1 MYASVYDAAVTVGMA
16 LTNVIAGSD
25 DRTQISLTRVS
36 NATCALRR
44 ASTQHKGPGWKLL
57 QHIREVP
64 FSKGLQSTLSKM
76 DIAGTGTKCQSAN
89 NGSTERQGQTSS
101 RCPFYRG
108 GLSYRGVRQGRVDCI
123 LSVLLWSWRRLKN
136 MVEIEITSEINFL
149 S

>member
-76 DIAGTGTKCQSAN
+76 DIAGTGTKCPSQTLDVCLIEVSV
-89 NGSTERQGQTSS
+89 ERKLTVY
-101 RCPFYRG
+101 CPSYCGHG
-108 GLSYRGVRQGRVDCI
+108 GA
-123 LSVLLWSWRRLKN
+123 
-136 MVEIEITSEINFL
+136 
-149 S
+149 

>member
-89 NGSTERQGQTSS
+89 NGSTERQGQTLDVRFTKAVCLMEVSVKGELTVY
-101 RCPFYRG
+101 CPSYCGHG
-108 GLSYRGVRQGRVDCI
+108 GA
-123 LSVLLWSWRRLKN
+123 
-136 MVEIEITSEINFL
+136 
-149 S
+149 

>member
-76 DIAGTGTKCQSAN
+76 DIAGTGTKCPSAN
-89 NGSTERQGQTSS
+89 HGSTERQGQT
-101 RCPFYRG
+101 
-108 GLSYRGVRQGRVDCI
+108 LDVRFTEV
-123 LSVLLWSWRRLKN
+123 SVL
-136 MVEIEITSEINFL
+136 
-149 S
+149 

>member
-64 FSKGLQSTLSKM
+64 FHSQLSLRW
-76 DIAGTGTKCQSAN
+76 ISL
-89 NGSTERQGQTSS
+89 GQE
-101 RCPFYRG
+101 
-108 GLSYRGVRQGRVDCI
+108 LSVRQQTTGVQKGRDK
-123 LSVLLWSWRRLKN
+123 L
-136 MVEIEITSEINFL
+136 
-149 S
+149 

>member
-25 DRTQISLTRVS
+25 DRTQISPTRVS

-76 DIAGTGTKCQSAN
+76 DIAGTGTKCPSQTLDIRF
-89 NGSTERQGQTSS
+89 TEVSVERKLTVY
-101 RCPFYRG
+101 CPSYCGHG
-108 GLSYRGVRQGRVDCI
+108 GA
-123 LSVLLWSWRRLKN
+123 
-136 MVEIEITSEINFL
+136 
-149 S
+149 